1 MAFEQL
7 VAEAAAKKEK
17 KKKGKEP
24 KHSHDAKAGAGTSHT
39 DGAEVKDGDFGSQGW
54 GREKTRTAE
63 EVAADAP
70 NVPKR

>member
-7 VAEAAAKKEK
+7 VAEAAIKKEK
-17 KKKGKEP
+17 KKKAKEDP
-24 KHSHDAKAGAGTSHT
+24 KAAAAGASDKEHT
-39 DGAEVKDGDFGSQGW
+39 K
-54 GREKTRTAE
+54 TAE